1 VGARKGGEGSTGAR
15 DAGIG
20 RAGALD
26 REALER
32 LYLKYNDRRFIPS
45 DPVEF
50 VHRYDNPRDREL
62 VALIASSL
70 AFGNVKQIKAS
81 VARALEILGAG
92 PADRVA
98 ASSPSDLEFDF
109 RGFRHRWITGEDM
122 ASLLAGVR
130 NAIKEYGS
138 LGELFQAKLDR
149 SDPDV
154 APAAGRFART
164 LFEMSGGYRQCLL
177 PSPESGSACKRLN
190 LFLRWMVRSDAVDP
204 GGWSEVPPAML
215 IVPLDTHMHRIAT
228 NLGLTKRH
236 VADLRAAREV
246 TGAFREISPEDP
258 VKYDFALTR
267 LGILRNETE
276 EDRAGI
282 YC

>member
-1 VGARKGGEGSTGAR
+1 MNARAGGGGPTGAR
-15 DAGIG
+15 GPKAG
-20 RAGALD
+20 RADALD

-50 VHRYDNPRDREL
+50 VHRYDDPRDREL

-109 RGFRHRWITGEDM
+109 REFRHRWITGKDV

-130 NAIKEYGS
+130 SALKEYGS
-138 LGELFQAKLDR
+138 LGELFCAKLDR
-149 SDPDV
+149 SDPDA
-154 APAAGRFART
+154 APAAGRFASA
-164 LFEMSGGYRQCLL
+164 LFAMGGGYRQCLL

-190 LFLRWMVRSDAVDP
+190 LYLRWMVRSDAVDP
-204 GGWSEVPPAML
+204 GGWSEVPRAML

-228 NLGLTKRH
+228 KLGLTKRH
-236 VADLRAAREV
+236 AADLRAAREV

-267 LGILRNETE
+267 LGILRSETE
-276 EDRAGI
+276 EDRASI
-282 YC
+282 SC

>member
-1 VGARKGGEGSTGAR
+1 M
-15 DAGIG
+15 
-20 RAGALD
+20 GALD
-26 REALER
+26 RRKLER
-32 LYLKYNDRRFIPS
+32 LYLKYNDRRFITS

-50 VHRYDNPRDREL
+50 VHRYDNSRDREL

-92 PADRVA
+92 PSERVT
-98 ASSPSDLEFDF
+98 ASSPADMEYEF
-109 RGFRHRWITGEDM
+109 RGFRHRWITGKDV
-122 ASLLAGVR
+122 ASLLAGAR
-130 NAIKEYGS
+130 SAIGEYGS
-138 LGELFQAKLDR
+138 LGELFSAKLDR

-154 APAAGRFART
+154 GPAAGRFART
-164 LFEMSGGYRQCLL
+164 LFDMSGGYRQCLL

-204 GGWSEVPPAML
+204 GGWSEVPRAML

-228 NLGLTKRH
+228 KLGLTKRRA
-236 VADLRAAREV
+236 ADFRAAREV
-246 TGAFREISPEDP
+246 TAAFGEISPDDP
-258 VKYDFALTR
+258 VKYDFSLTR
-267 LGILRNETE
+267 LGILRSGTE

>member
-1 VGARKGGEGSTGAR
+1 MSARRSGAGPAGAR
-15 DAGIG
+15 DAGAG
-20 RAGALD
+20 HAGALD
-26 REALER
+26 RESLER

-50 VHRYDNPRDREL
+50 VHRYDDVRDREL

-70 AFGNVKQIKAS
+70 AFGNVKQIRGS
-81 VARALEILGAG
+81 VARALEILGTG

-98 ASSPSDLEFDF
+98 ASSPSDLESDF
-109 RGFRHRWITGEDM
+109 RDFRHRWITGKDM
-122 ASLLAGVR
+122 SSLLAGVR
-130 NAIKEYGS
+130 IALKEYGS
-138 LGELFQAKLDR
+138 IGELFHAKFDR
-149 SDPDV
+149 GDADV
-154 APAAGRFART
+154 APAAGRFARA

-204 GGWSEVPPAML
+204 GGWSEVSPAML

-228 NLGLTKRH
+228 KHGLTKRH
-236 VADLRAAREV
+236 AADLRAAREV

-267 LGILRNETE
+267 LGIMRRETE

>member
-1 VGARKGGEGSTGAR
+1 M
-15 DAGIG
+15 
-20 RAGALD
+20 GALD
-26 REALER
+26 RRKLEL
-32 LYLKYNDRRFIPS
+32 LYLKYNDRRYIVS

-50 VHRYDNPRDREL
+50 VHRFDSAGDREI

-81 VARALEILGAG
+81 VARVIGILGAG

-98 ASSPSDLEFDF
+98 AASPSDLELDF
-109 RGFRHRWITGEDM
+109 RGFRHRWITGRDV
-122 ASLLAGVR
+122 ASLLAGAGS
-130 NAIKEYGS
+130 AIREYGS
-138 LGELFQAKLDR
+138 LGELFLAKLER
-149 SDPDV
+149 SDSDMG
-154 APAAGRFART
+154 PAAGRFART
-164 LFEMSGGYRQCLL
+164 LFERSGGYRQCLL

-204 GGWSEVPPAML
+204 GGWSGVSPAML

-228 NLGLTKRH
+228 RLGLTKRH
-236 VADLRAAREV
+236 AADFRAAREV
-246 TGAFREISPEDP
+246 TAAFGEISPEDP

-267 LGILRNETE
+267 LGILRGGTE

>member
-1 VGARKGGEGSTGAR
+1 MGVRKTG
-15 DAGIG
+15 DE
-20 RAGALD
+20 RAGARAAVLGRAVALD
-26 REALER
+26 RGALER
-32 LYLKYNDRRFIPS
+32 LYLKYNDRRFIRS

-50 VHRYDNPRDREL
+50 VRRYDNSRDREL

-70 AFGNVKQIKAS
+70 AFGNVKPIRAS
-81 VARALEILGAG
+81 VARALEILGPA
-92 PADRVA
+92 PADRVT
-98 ASSPSDLEFDF
+98 ASSPPDLELSF
-109 RGFRHRWITGEDM
+109 RHFRHRWITGKDM

-130 NAIKEYGS
+130 GALKEYGS
-138 LGELFQAKLDR
+138 LGELFRAKLDR

-164 LFEMSGGYRQCLL
+164 LFEMGGGYRPCLL

-204 GGWSEVPPAML
+204 GGWSEVPPSML
-215 IVPLDTHMHRIAT
+215 IVPLDTHMHRIST
-228 NLGLTKRH
+228 KLGLTKRH
-236 VADLRAAREV
+236 TADFRAAREV
-246 TGAFREISPEDP
+246 TAAFREISPDDP

-267 LGILRNETE
+267 LGILRGETE
-276 EDRAGI
+276 EDRAEF

>member
-1 VGARKGGEGSTGAR
+1 V
-15 DAGIG
+15 
-20 RAGALD
+20 GALD
-26 REALER
+26 RRKLER
-32 LYLKYNDRRFIPS
+32 LYLKYNHRRFIPS

-50 VHRYDNPRDREL
+50 VHRYESPRDREL

-98 ASSPSDLEFDF
+98 AVSPVDLEYEFK
-109 RGFRHRWITGEDM
+109 GFRHRWITGQDV
-122 ASLLAGVR
+122 ASLLAGAGS
-130 NAIKEYGS
+130 AIREYGS
-138 LGELFQAKLDR
+138 LGELFQARLDR
-149 SDPDV
+149 NDPDV
-154 APAAGRFART
+154 GPAAGRFART
-164 LFEMSGGYRQCLL
+164 LFDMSGGYRQCLL

-204 GGWSEVPPAML
+204 GGWSGVPPAML

-228 NLGLTKRH
+228 KLGLTRRH
-236 VADLRAAREV
+236 AADLRTAREV
-246 TGAFREISPEDP
+246 TAAFGEISPEDP
-258 VKYDFALTR
+258 VKYDFGLTR
-267 LGILRNETE
+267 LGILRSETE

>member
-1 VGARKGGEGSTGAR
+1 M
-15 DAGIG
+15 
-20 RAGALD
+20 GALD
-26 REALER
+26 RRKLER
-32 LYLKYNDRRFIPS
+32 LYLKYNDRRFITS

-92 PADRVA
+92 PSDRVT
-98 ASSPSDLEFDF
+98 ASSPADMEFEF
-109 RGFRHRWITGEDM
+109 RGFRHRWITGRDV
-122 ASLLAGVR
+122 ASLLAGAGG
-130 NAIKEYGS
+130 AIREYGS

-154 APAAGRFART
+154 GPAAGRFART
-164 LFEMSGGYRQCLL
+164 LFDMSGGYRQCLL

-204 GGWSEVPPAML
+204 GGWSGVPPAML

-228 NLGLTKRH
+228 RLGLTKRH
-236 VADLRAAREV
+236 AADLRAAREV
-246 TGAFREISPEDP
+246 TAAFGEISPEDP

-267 LGILRNETE
+267 LGILRSETE

>member
-1 VGARKGGEGSTGAR
+1 M
-15 DAGIG
+15 
-20 RAGALD
+20 GALD
-26 REALER
+26 RRKLER
-32 LYLKYNDRRFIPS
+32 LYLKYNDRRFITS

-50 VHRYDNPRDREL
+50 VHRYDNSRDREL

-81 VARALEILGAG
+81 VARVLEILGAG

-109 RGFRHRWITGEDM
+109 REFRHRWITGKDM
-122 ASLLAGVR
+122 ASLFAGVR
-130 NAIKEYGS
+130 EAIKEYGS
-138 LGELFQAKLDR
+138 LGELFYAKLDR

-154 APAAGRFART
+154 GPAAGRFART
-164 LFEMSGGYRQCLL
+164 LFDMSGGYRQCLL

-204 GGWSEVPPAML
+204 GGWSGVPPAML
-215 IVPLDTHMHRIAT
+215 IVPLDTHMHRIAAR
-228 NLGLTKRH
+228 LGLTKRH
-236 VADLRAAREV
+236 AADLRAAREV
-246 TGAFREISPEDP
+246 TAAFGEISPEDP

-267 LGILRNETE
+267 LGILRSETE

>member
-1 VGARKGGEGSTGAR
+1 M
-15 DAGIG
+15 
-20 RAGALD
+20 GALD
-26 REALER
+26 RTELER
-32 LYLKYNDRRFIPS
+32 LYLKYNDRRFIAS

-50 VHRYDNPRDREL
+50 VHRYADPLDREL

-70 AFGNVKQIKAS
+70 AFGNVKQIRAS
-81 VARALEILGAG
+81 VERALGILGDR

-98 ASSPSDLEFDF
+98 AASPSDLELDF
-109 RGFRHRWITGEDM
+109 RGFRHRWITGKDV
-122 ASLLAGVR
+122 ASLLAGAR
-130 NAIKEYGS
+130 SAIEKHGS
-138 LGELFQAKLDR
+138 LGELFHAKLDR

-154 APAAGRFART
+154 GPAAGRFART
-164 LFEMSGGYRQCLL
+164 LSEMSGGYRPCLL

-204 GGWSEVPPAML
+204 GGWSAVSPATL

-228 NLGLTKRH
+228 KLGLTKRRA
-236 VADLRAAREV
+236 ADFRAAREV
-246 TGAFREISPEDP
+246 TAAFGEISPDDP

-267 LGILRNETE
+267 LGILRSGTE

>member
-1 VGARKGGEGSTGAR
+1 MGASVVGGKRAGAR
-15 DAGIG
+15 DAGTG
-20 RAGALD
+20 RAGALN
-26 REALER
+26 RESFER
-32 LYLKYNDRRFIPS
+32 LYRKYNDRRFITS

-50 VHRYDNPRDREL
+50 VHRYDDSRDREL
-62 VALIASSL
+62 VALLASSL
-70 AFGNVKQIKAS
+70 AFGNVKQIKAG
-81 VARALEILGAG
+81 VARALDILGAG
-92 PADRVA
+92 PAERVT

-109 RGFRHRWITGEDM
+109 RQFRHRWITGGDM
-122 ASLLAGVR
+122 ASLLAGAR
-130 NAIKEYGS
+130 RAIREYGS
-138 LGELFQAKLDR
+138 LGELFCAKLDR
-149 SDPDV
+149 SDSDV
-154 APAAGRFART
+154 APAAGRFASA

-215 IVPLDTHMHRIAT
+215 IVPLDTHMRRISAK
-228 NLGLTKRH
+228 LGLTRRQA
-236 VADLRAAREV
+236 ADLRAAREI
-246 TGAFREISPEDP
+246 TRAFREISPEDP

-267 LGILRNETE
+267 LGMLRDEAE

>member
-1 VGARKGGEGSTGAR
+1 M
-15 DAGIG
+15 
-20 RAGALD
+20 GALD
-26 REALER
+26 RRKLER
-32 LYLKYNDRRFIPS
+32 LYLKYNDRRFITS

-92 PADRVA
+92 PSDRVT
-98 ASSPSDLEFDF
+98 ASSPADMEFEF
-109 RGFRHRWITGEDM
+109 RGFRHRWITGRDV
-122 ASLLAGVR
+122 ASLLAGAGG
-130 NAIKEYGS
+130 AIREYGS

-154 APAAGRFART
+154 SPAAGRFART
-164 LFEMSGGYRQCLL
+164 LFDMSGGYRQCLL

-204 GGWSEVPPAML
+204 GGWSGVPPAML

-228 NLGLTKRH
+228 RLGLTKRH
-236 VADLRAAREV
+236 AADLRAAREV
-246 TGAFREISPEDP
+246 TAAFGEISPEDP

-267 LGILRNETE
+267 LGILRSETE